1 MCGSTSAQNNLQQE
15 QMDAYKQAQQ
25 LTAEQYANQQAIY
38 APMAKQFQSIFALG
52 PSQEGFS
59 TAEENVLNAGAV
71 AGTATN
77 YGNAAR
83 AVNENLAAMGGGNEL
98 IGSGGAAQ
106 LKAETAQS
114 AAGELSREQ
123 TQIKEANYQQGY
135 NQWLNAGQGLE
146 SIAAGQNPLGYEGA
160 ATSAGGAAGTTANQ
174 IAEQQNSWI
183 NAAIGAAGSIGG
195 GILSGGLSFGG
206 GGGGAGGPVG
216 SGGAM
221 PTGWA

>member
-1 MCGSTSAQNNLQQE
+1 
-15 QMDAYKQAQQ
+15 MDAYKQAQQ

-52 PSQEGFS
+52 PSQEGFAP
-59 TAEENVLNAGAV
+59 AEENALNAAAV

-83 AVNENLAAMGGGNEL
+83 AVGETLAAEGGGNEL

-146 SIAAGQNPLGYEGA
+146 TIAAGQNPLGYESA
-160 ATSAGGAAGTTANQ
+160 ATGAGGAAGTTANQ

-195 GILSGGLSFGG
+195 GLLSGGLSFGG

>member
-1 MCGSTSAQNNLQQE
+1 LQQE
-15 QMDAYKQAQQ
+15 QLDAYKQAQEM
-25 LTAEQYANQQAIY
+25 TAKQYADQQAIY

-59 TAEENVLNAGAV
+59 TDETNVLNATAV

-77 YGNAAR
+77 YANASK
-83 AVNENLAAMGGGNEL
+83 AVGEKLAAEGGGNEV

-123 TQIKEANYQQGY
+123 TQIKEADYEQGY
-135 NQWLNAGQGLE
+135 KQWMNAGAGLE
-146 SIAAGQNPLGYEGA
+146 SIAAGENPLGYEGA
-160 ATSAGGAAGTTANQ
+160 ATSAGGAAGTTADQ
-174 IAEQQNSWI
+174 IAQEQNSWI
-183 NAAIGAAGSIGG
+183 NAAIGAAGAIGG
-195 GILSGGLSFGG
+195 GLLGGGISFGG
-206 GGGGAGGPVG
+206 KGGGAGGPVG